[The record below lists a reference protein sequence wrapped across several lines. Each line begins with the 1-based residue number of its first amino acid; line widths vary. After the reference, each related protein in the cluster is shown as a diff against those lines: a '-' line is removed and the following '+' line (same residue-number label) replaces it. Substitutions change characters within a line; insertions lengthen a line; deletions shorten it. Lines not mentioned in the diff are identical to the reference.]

1 MEILFDEP
9 ITFVG
14 ADGQSTHAP
23 MVAAAVGGEATR
35 LILDTGSTDHI
46 LSIEL
51 ANRVGLSAEPG
62 EEGTD
67 STGSSVPSWT
77 LGDVPV
83 QVGEAR
89 HTLAN
94 VIAIAAPGPF
104 ESRGIGGFISPQHLV
119 PDAWMHLDLA
129 EDRFMALS
137 GSEADVAAWLTAQAP
152 DFQLLRLARADGDS
166 TILVRGGIEPFDDVV
181 AMLDTGGKASDVVA
195 SAVPGLSRGEL
206 VSSGHGVGGSESF
219 GSVVTDQT
227 LRVGDARLSLRSPA
241 GARRHGRPR
250 HPGGHGRAARH
261 DPDGQRRSV
270 ASRVLAGARLAA
282 VIPVPAPN
290 VHHPARHV
298 FDVRLHAGPSRHGPQ
313 EHSLRGSQ
321 GRR

>member
-14 ADGQSTHAP
+14 ADGQPTHAP
-23 MVAAAVGGEATR
+23 MVAATVGGEATR

-67 STGSSVPSWT
+67 STGASVPSWT

-83 QVGEAR
+83 QVGETR

-129 EDRFMALS
+129 ADRFMALS
-137 GSEADVAAWLTAQAP
+137 GSEADVAAWLTAQAQ
-152 DFQLLRLARADGDS
+152 DVHLLRLARADGDS

-195 SAVPGLSRGEL
+195 SAVPGLSRWGAREQWPRRRRQR
-206 VSSGHGVGGSESF
+206 
-219 GSVVTDQT
+219 VVR
-227 LRVGDARLSLRSPA
+227 LGRGRSNAARGRCPSPPGA
-241 GARRHGRPR
+241 PVGARRHGGPR
-250 HPGGHGRAARH
+250 HPGGHGRACAAR
-261 DPDGQRRSV
+261 S
-270 ASRVLAGARLAA
+270 
-282 VIPVPAPN
+282 
-290 VHHPARHV
+290 
-298 FDVRLHAGPSRHGPQ
+298 
-313 EHSLRGSQ
+313 
-321 GRR
+321 

>member
-1 MEILFDEP
+1 VRVEILFDEP

-89 HTLAN
+89 HTLAS
-94 VIAIAAPGPF
+94 VIAIAAPAPF

-129 EDRFMALS
+129 EDRFMALR
-137 GSEADVAAWLTAQAP
+137 GSEADVAAWFTARAP

-206 VSSGHGVGGSESF
+206 VSSGHGVGGSEAF

-227 LRVGDARLSLRSPA
+227 LRVGDARLSLDRLLV
-241 GARRHGRPR
+241 RDEMEGR
-250 HPGGHGRAARH
+250 GILVGM
-261 DPDGQRRSV
+261 D
-270 ASRVLAGARLAA
+270 VLRGTILTVSA
-282 VIPVPAPN
+282 
-290 VHHPARHV
+290 
-298 FDVRLHAGPSRHGPQ
+298 DPSRPVFWQ
-313 EHSLRGSQ
+313 VRV
-321 GRR
+321 